1 MACLTRMKALKTSS
15 KEESLWGE
23 KKQNKQKKN
32 TTHKKALLASS
43 EGVLALAF

>member
-1 MACLTRMKALKTSS
+1 MGENKT
-15 KEESLWGE
+15 KE
-23 KKQNKQKKN
+23 KKKQN